1 MAIGE
6 IGHMY
11 PHQMEKQAGVLEH
24 ICSFYHRIKNR
35 CLPPI
40 LFLKIAEESK
50 MTNMKSKWFEI
61 ALALILLLIGPCTA
75 AWAQEKK
82 NDIFNIAPAVAF
94 SWYPYANFMTEKSTN
109 TEFDLNNF
117 GMSVIM
123 GLKLFDKVGAH
134 LNLKI
139 DDPTFKKLVDVAGYL
154 TAYYFMIKFDY
165 HSFGGTVTWKG
176 DTPNP
181 IPDEVYNFHNQWINV
196 SLLFRVDQLKIR
208 DKPSVFEIMLFS
220 FLHEWLL
227 IGEEHLGAIG
237 IGYAKFDMPL
247 EYRVQPDR
255 GLSNPGFGLVKGE
268 AWGLSIL
275 WDTLA
280 RYIELPA
287 YQRNRWQQHIWVYI
301 NFFNGSS
308 PNEETDAQAIAW
320 MSNANNGVSVD
331 GNINFIHYALFKMIF
346 GFQYVWDVG
355 KKGRIGLAV
364 GVEFLEEEI
373 DANNKDIAIEFNA
386 WHIGPVVRVSAY
398 W

>member
-1 MAIGE
+1 M
-6 IGHMY
+6 
-11 PHQMEKQAGVLEH
+11 
-24 ICSFYHRIKNR
+24 KNKR
-35 CLPPI
+35 
-40 LFLKIAEESK
+40 
-50 MTNMKSKWFEI
+50 FEI
-61 ALALILLLIGPCTA
+61 ALALIVMLTGPCTD

-82 NDIFNIAPAVAF
+82 SDIFNIAPAVAF
-94 SWYPYANFMTEKSTN
+94 AWYPYANFVTEESTN
-109 TEFDLNNF
+109 TEFELNNF

-139 DDPTFKKLVDVAGYL
+139 DDPSFKKLVDVAGYL
-154 TAYYFMIKFDY
+154 TAYYFMVKFDY
-165 HSFGGTVTWKG
+165 HSFGGTVTWNG

-181 IPDEVYNFHNQWINV
+181 IPDGVYNFRNEWMNV

-208 DKPSVFEIMLFS
+208 NE
-220 FLHEWLL
+220 FLRRPLEELLL
-227 IGEEHLGAIG
+227 IGEGRLGAIG

-255 GLSNPGFGLVKGE
+255 GLSTPGFGLVKGE

-287 YQRNRWQQHIWVYI
+287 YQRNSWQQHLWIYADL
-301 NFFNGSS
+301 FFGMPPFGFVVNG
-308 PNEETDAQAIAW
+308 ETDAQAIEW
-320 MSNANNGVSVD
+320 MSNANDGISVD
-331 GNINFIHYALFKMIF
+331 GNIKQGIGIQYGILKLIL
-346 GFQYVWDVG
+346 GFQHVWDVG
-355 KKGRIGLAV
+355 RKGRIGLAV
-364 GVEFLEEEI
+364 GVEFLSEEI
-373 DANNKDIAIEFNA
+373 HAESKDIAIEFNA